1 MDVYFEENYWGCM
14 REREQ
19 TKEEPGKEIRLS
31 TSFTWKGRQW
41 QIPAVYVCGE
51 GLVADF
57 CGRIEPEAIC
67 AFYEKWGSRE
77 GERLSAKE
85 EERLRQE
92 TPFDNHFR
100 VEAQVNGEKISVRMG
115 CGTSWCPP
123 ELRPGDEAVSAE
135 SDWAEELLMNEYGLD
150 PGAGWVF
157 WRNSFAWKGLV
168 PESLRSLIFTFI
180 EDPVSV
186 SGPHFWTRQE
196 EAGKT
201 IPFVHPA
208 TGRTHVLTIL
218 GQEPESLQNREFP
231 PELGIEDWPIHFH
244 VLHYQVEPELPDG
257 ELLISDCA
265 QSDSIVRTEQP
276 AASSVAVIGGA
287 DSFFVLGKQP
297 DSKVYPKRRVAYSA
311 LHYTPAEA
319 VEWKMV
325 FRVDSGIRAEVE
337 VELRGISR

>member
-1 MDVYFEENYWGCM
+1 M
-14 REREQ
+14 RGQ
-19 TKEEPGKEIRLS
+19 TGEGAGKEIRLD
-31 TSFTWKGRQW
+31 TVFIWKGRQW
-41 QIPAVYVCGE
+41 QIPAVYVCEE

-57 CGRIEPEAIC
+57 CGRVEPEEIR

-77 GERLSAKE
+77 GERLSMEE
-85 EERLRQE
+85 EERLQQE

-100 VEAQVNGEKISVRMG
+100 VEAQVNGGKTPVRMG

-123 ELRPGDEAVSAE
+123 KLRPGDEAVSAE
-135 SDWAEELLMNEYGLD
+135 SDKAEELLVNEYGLD
-150 PGAGWVF
+150 PGVGWVF
-157 WRNSFAWKGLV
+157 WRNSFAWKEHV
-168 PESLRSLIFTFI
+168 PESLRSLSFTFT

-186 SGPHFWTRQE
+186 PGAHFWTRQG

-201 IPFVHPA
+201 VTFVHPT

-231 PELGIEDWPIHFH
+231 RELGIEGWPIHFH

-257 ELLISDCA
+257 ELMISDCV
-265 QSDSIVRTEQP
+265 QSDSIIRTEQP
-276 AASSVAVIGGA
+276 VASSVAVIGGA
-287 DSFFVLGKQP
+287 DGPTSFFVMGKQP
-297 DSKVYPKRRVAYSA
+297 DSKAYPKKRMAYSA

-325 FRVDSGIRAEVE
+325 FRVESSIRAEVE
-337 VELRGISR
+337 VELRGISQ